1 MFFKCKIKIIF
12 LVVSNIKKRLS
23 MTDIQILARVK
34 PHFKKSEG
42 ASCINTYD
50 NIIEVN
56 KNQSAY
62 CGKYKVKH
70 NYKFDSVMDETF
82 TNIEIYNR
90 FSIDIL
96 KTLIY

>member
-42 ASCINTYD
+42 ESCINTYD
-50 NIIEVN
+50 KSSENIHLY
-56 KNQSAY
+56 NQT
-62 CGKYKVKH
+62 
-70 NYKFDSVMDETF
+70 NYIATKTQDDEC
-82 TNIEIYNR
+82 YH
-90 FSIDIL
+90 
-96 KTLIY
+96 